1 MASRFAYVQARIS
14 HGVKCLFRFLAE
26 PHMHSCW
33 LNKPRHPQL
42 CQQDSEK
49 KNQIPACLWD
59 KYLSI
64 FACPRSAI
72 LVSSF
77 ANDIADKQL
86 AQKENLLAPEH
97 QNTHFS
103 SPVRSKETTQNY
115 CVILGMK
122 TFVLKEK
129 FSQNLALLFFLSMES
144 YYNDWSL
151 TKISAFKA
159 LLDMKYFSKVTPKKE
174 QRRLLAIG

>member
-42 CQQDSEK
+42 CQQDSKK

-64 FACPRSAI
+64 FACPGQVLVCSFNDLVGRWLSRSLAHEK
-72 LVSSF
+72 L
-77 ANDIADKQL
+77 L
-86 AQKENLLAPEH
+86 AQKENLLVVDDGTEL
-97 QNTHFS
+97 FLS
-103 SPVRSKETTQNY
+103 SPDKGNVMCFICTSRSGSCESEQQLLLHST
-115 CVILGMK
+115 VIDAVLTSASKLFLGI
-122 TFVLKEK
+122 TDC
-129 FSQNLALLFFLSMES
+129 FSC
-144 YYNDWSL
+144 W
-151 TKISAFKA
+151 
-159 LLDMKYFSKVTPKKE
+159 
-174 QRRLLAIG
+174 